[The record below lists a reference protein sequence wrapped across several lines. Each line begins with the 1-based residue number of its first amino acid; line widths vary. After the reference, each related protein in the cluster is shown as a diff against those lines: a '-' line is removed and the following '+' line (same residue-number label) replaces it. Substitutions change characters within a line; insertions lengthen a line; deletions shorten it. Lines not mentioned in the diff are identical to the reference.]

1 MTIWIPLFS
10 YFFYQFT
17 RESFWAISTITIV
30 NRRLRDIKYV
40 FIIRIPFLRWINLRP
55 TISAVQAK
63 RIPIVPVRLHSFLLF
78 LLFFFFVFV
87 GEFSSSASDND
98 FRFQDASLLCL
109 FVFRHIYNV
118 STSSHWFEKPTN
130 KKKKKSPTNNNKFRA
145 GSAAV
150 GSLVRDTVRVAAWV
164 CVTFL
169 AGPPDN
175 CYHRQSIAMVD
186 GMRWLI
192 FNGPA
197 AYPFKK

>member
-78 LLFFFFVFV
+78 LLFLLFFF
-87 GEFSSSASDND
+87 FSFSLKSSAAAHQITISD
-98 FRFQDASLLCL
+98 FRTLLFCV
-109 FVFRHIYNV
+109 FSFSAIFITFRHLPIDLRNQQ
-118 STSSHWFEKPTN
+118 T
-130 KKKKKSPTNNNKFRA
+130 KKKKSLPPTTTSFVLGRQR
-145 GSAAV
+145 SALLC
-150 GSLVRDTVRVAAWV
+150 GTQLE
-164 CVTFL
+164 
-169 AGPPDN
+169 
-175 CYHRQSIAMVD
+175 
-186 GMRWLI
+186 
-192 FNGPA
+192 
-197 AYPFKK
+197 

>member
-55 TISAVQAK
+55 AVSAVQAK
-63 RIPIVPVRLHSFLLF
+63 RIPIVPVRLHSFFFVSFLLESSAAAHQITISDFRTLLF
-78 LLFFFFVFV
+78 CVFS
-87 GEFSSSASDND
+87 FSAI
-98 FRFQDASLLCL
+98 FIT
-109 FVFRHIYNV
+109 FRHLPIDLRNQQ
-118 STSSHWFEKPTN
+118 TKN
-130 KKKKKSPTNNNKFRA
+130 KQKKSPTNNNKFRA

-175 CYHRQSIAMVD
+175 CYHRPSIAMVD